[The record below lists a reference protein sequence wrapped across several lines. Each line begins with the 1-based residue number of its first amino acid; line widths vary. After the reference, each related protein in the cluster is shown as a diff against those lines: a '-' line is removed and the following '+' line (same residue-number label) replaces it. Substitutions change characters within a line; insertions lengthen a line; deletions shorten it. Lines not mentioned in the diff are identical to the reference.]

1 MSTNNTKIPHHAEL
15 YGQIVDV
22 AMKAFRREGI
32 KNVTMDEIAHGL
44 TMSKRTLYQIF
55 SNKEELLLA
64 CVKKKEAEERVLHA
78 ECWERTGN
86 VMPFLLETFAAQMNE
101 MDDINPCFFT
111 DIVKYPALDRYFKE
125 QNRLREA
132 ESVAFLNKGKEQGYF
147 RPDVNFHIV
156 YNQVNC
162 GLKTL
167 LTNEEMNK
175 YSRRE
180 LFVNTVIPYL
190 RGCSTMKGIEM
201 IDRFIEEY
209 KA

>member
-1 MSTNNTKIPHHAEL
+1 MNNTKPSHHAEL
-15 YGQIVDV
+15 YDRIVDV

-32 KNVTMDEIAHGL
+32 KNVTMDEIAHSL

-64 CVKKKEAEERVLHA
+64 CVKKKEAERHMQHA
-78 ECWERTGN
+78 ERWERTGN
-86 VMPFLLETFAAQMNE
+86 VMPFLLETFAAEMADMEGMN
-101 MDDINPCFFT
+101 PGFFAE
-111 DIVKYPALDRYFKE
+111 IVKYPALMRYFE
-125 QNRLREA
+125 ERNRAREA
-132 ESVAFLNKGKEQGYF
+132 ESVDFLNKGKEQGYF
-147 RPDVNFHIV
+147 RHDVNFHII
-156 YNQVNC
+156 YHQVINAHSIF
-162 GLKTL
+162 
-167 LTNEEMNK
+167 LTNEKMNK